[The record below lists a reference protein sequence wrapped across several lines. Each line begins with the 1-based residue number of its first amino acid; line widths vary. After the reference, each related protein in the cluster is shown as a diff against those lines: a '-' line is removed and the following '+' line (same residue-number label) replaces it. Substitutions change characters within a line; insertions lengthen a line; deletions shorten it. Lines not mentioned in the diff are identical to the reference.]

1 MDRTFTENDT
11 GQADRNGMSFGTEM
25 TEQKEKLLNI
35 LNMRFRTI
43 RQRTISGNI
52 ISLVIDQRE
61 LIPVAYYLRHH
72 TGYFLLQLISCVDW
86 DEENVFQMTYL
97 IWNQNEKTQL
107 LLSFRMAKDTAIVIP
122 SVIPIWP
129 HAETFERELREM
141 FGVQFDGNPRQDE
154 SFLLEDWKGPPP
166 MLRKFDTRAF
176 SNERFGERPG
186 RYSEDTRRYV
196 GRKVGE
202 YDLSRSISGE

>member
-1 MDRTFTENDT
+1 
-11 GQADRNGMSFGTEM
+11 MSFGGEM
-25 TEQKEKLLNI
+25 TEQKGKLLNV

-43 RQRTISGNI
+43 RQRKAHGNI
-52 ISLVIDQRE
+52 VSLEIDQRE
-61 LIPVAYYLRHH
+61 LIPVMYYLRHH
-72 TGYFLLQLISCVDW
+72 TGFTLLQLISCVDW

-97 IWNQNEKTQL
+97 IWNQIEKIQL
-107 LLSFRMAKDTAIVIP
+107 LLTFRIAKDTTIQIP

-154 SFLLEDWKGPPP
+154 SFLLEDWNGPPP

-186 RYSEDTRRYV
+186 RHSEDTRRYV